1 MNEDHSYK
9 IHWAWIVLASSFI
22 TLFINYSIRIGA
34 YSILLPKM
42 IQDLHIN
49 LTQAGMIRAAYFF
62 TYILFSP
69 LMGWLTDRI
78 GARWVISFFCLF
90 LGIGTFLMGQA
101 SGLLTAILFHTIVG
115 IGASAMWTP
124 TVVMIQKW
132 FGATKR
138 GLALGIL
145 SPSYAL
151 GYGLMGIILPLI
163 VDAYHWRM
171 GWRLLG
177 ISGLILVVL
186 NGFFLRSDPGEKGV
200 SPWGE
205 TERPVESPSSQ
216 PAFRYRD
223 IFKMRHFWLIGVSYL
238 CISIGAYIITDLIVT
253 YGVIEL
259 KVPYATASSFMTIL
273 AFTGIAG
280 GIVLMA
286 LSDYF
291 GRRNVLMVIHSLVAL
306 SILLIIFAG
315 ARVPFLRIAVGIFGF
330 FYSPIWPMYSACA
343 RDYFPKE
350 MTGTV
355 IGILTFFY
363 GTGAI
368 VGPIVAG
375 RLIDITGTFHW
386 SFGLG
391 ALASLIAALMI
402 GFLKRPE
409 E

>member
-145 SPSYAL
+145 SSSYAL
-151 GYGLMGIILPLI
+151 GYGQMGIILPLI
-163 VDAYHWRM
+163 VLPTKESQHLA
-171 GWRLLG
+171 G
-177 ISGLILVVL
+177 
-186 NGFFLRSDPGEKGV
+186 
-200 SPWGE
+200 
-205 TERPVESPSSQ
+205 VES
-216 PAFRYRD
+216 
-223 IFKMRHFWLIGVSYL
+223 K
-238 CISIGAYIITDLIVT
+238 
-253 YGVIEL
+253 
-259 KVPYATASSFMTIL
+259 
-273 AFTGIAG
+273 
-280 GIVLMA
+280 
-286 LSDYF
+286 
-291 GRRNVLMVIHSLVAL
+291 
-306 SILLIIFAG
+306 
-315 ARVPFLRIAVGIFGF
+315 IFG
-330 FYSPIWPMYSACA
+330 I
-343 RDYFPKE
+343 
-350 MTGTV
+350 
-355 IGILTFFY
+355 ILQKSLGVNAGRENAPVTFFY
-363 GTGAI
+363 GLQKPGMNFNRLENFF
-368 VGPIVAG
+368 VGEVFFLPGLFQNRADGLHLVLSIQVRPLLDNPNPKSTRKAG
-375 RLIDITGTFHW
+375 MSAG
-386 SFGLG
+386 
-391 ALASLIAALMI
+391 
-402 GFLKRPE
+402 E
-409 E
+409 